1 VEGSSGTSTMTYTR
15 GSRYSF

>member
-1 VEGSSGTSTMTYTR
+1 MTYTR